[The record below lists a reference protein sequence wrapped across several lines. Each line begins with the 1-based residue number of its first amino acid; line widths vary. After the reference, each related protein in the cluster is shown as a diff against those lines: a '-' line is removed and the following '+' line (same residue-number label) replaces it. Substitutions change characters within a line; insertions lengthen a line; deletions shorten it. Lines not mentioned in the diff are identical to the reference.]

1 MILFQ
6 KLKDYLKVTGDVY
19 YLEDRYAAVQ
29 IDTWKGNYYI
39 LTSTQDSLV
48 FPSDILLCPETT
60 IDKYDIFMRGIF
72 IAMRG
77 KGLRSLEKIG
87 SIPVRYRPFFSGM
100 ASGPWD
106 RTDSEWLYLCRVWEN
121 WK

>member
-1 MILFQ
+1 MI
-6 KLKDYLKVTGDVY
+6 GDVY

-29 IDTWKGNYYI
+29 INTWKGNYYV

-48 FPSDILLCPETT
+48 FPSDVLLCPEATT
-60 IDKYDIFMRGIF
+60 GKYDIFMRGIF
-72 IAMRG
+72 IAIRG
-77 KGLRSLEKIG
+77 KRLKGMKKEKIG
-87 SIPVRYRPFFSGM
+87 NIPVRYRPFFSGM

-106 RTDSEWLYLCRVWEN
+106 RTDSEWLYLCRVWEH